1 MGVVTKP
8 IMTDQGIAYAEELAI
23 TVSKDD
29 PKLLEEL
36 KSIIEDGTYE
46 KISNKWFGMNIL

>member
-1 MGVVTKP
+1 M
-8 IMTDQGIAYAEELAI
+8 AYAEELAI